1 EFLQTFHWTDE
12 HNKPLNNIL
21 NGFTDTFLE
30 PCHVSK
36 MICKYIVLNET
47 DKRLMVL
54 RPYQYYAVEKIIKKV
69 TENEIL
75 NGYNIEKNGYIWHTT
90 GSGKTLTSF
99 KASQILSKIPA
110 IKKVVFVVDR
120 KDLDY
125 QTNQEYEKFS
135 KGSVSSAANTDELVR
150 KFNDP
155 NVKIIVTTIQKL
167 KNAIS
172 GRGIAKM
179 ARMQHQ
185 RMVFIFD

>member
-54 RPYQYYAVEKIIKKV
+54 RPYQYYAVEQIIKKV

-90 GSGKTLTSF
+90 GRSEERRVGK
-99 KASQILSKIPA
+99 
-110 IKKVVFVVDR
+110 
-120 KDLDY
+120 
-125 QTNQEYEKFS
+125 EYRS
-135 KGSVSSAANTDELVR
+135 R
-150 KFNDP
+150 WP
-155 NVKIIVTTIQKL
+155 P
-167 KNAIS
+167 
-172 GRGIAKM
+172 
-179 ARMQHQ
+179 
-185 RMVFIFD
+185 